1 MVELH
6 TSTRG
11 VWREPAT
18 TLSLRWGSYRS
29 RLIIGLVLAFVGGL
43 IIQLTS
49 AYSLVALPSGVL
61 LHVVGWCILP
71 GIGWRRVLGATLGAL
86 SSIMMLNGASSTV
99 FLAVALGA
107 WLFLRQR
114 PLVSYLVLVIPA
126 ITAYLLS
133 QQFAEYGSS
142 LLVLSVGAVTIV
154 GAAWLAR
161 SLAVITRPQRR
172 NSL

>member
-1 MVELH
+1 MADPPL
-6 TSTRG
+6 SKPG

-49 AYSLVALPSGVL
+49 AYSLVALPSGVV

-86 SSIMMLNGASSTV
+86 SSILMLNGASSTV
-99 FLAVALGA
+99 FLAIALAA

-114 PLVSYLVLVIPA
+114 PLVSYLVLLIPA
-126 ITAYLLS
+126 IAAYLLS
-133 QQFAEYGSS
+133 QQFEQYGSGAF
-142 LLVLSVGAVTIV
+142 VLSVGVVTIV
-154 GAAWLAR
+154 GSAWLAR
-161 SLAVITRPQRR
+161 SLAVITRPPQR
-172 NSL
+172 NSR